1 MMIISQE
8 NKEPNKKIY
17 WINFDCQF
25 YQHGCVQKKIMHA
38 FHSDQVLTMILLLV
52 TDLRTRIFS
61 SFPYYTNDF
70 GIICML

>member
-1 MMIISQE
+1 MLIVNFTNMDVR
-8 NKEPNKKIY
+8 KKFVHV
-17 WINFDCQF
+17 FD
-25 YQHGCVQKKIMHA
+25 
-38 FHSDQVLTMILLLV
+38 SDQVLTMILLLV